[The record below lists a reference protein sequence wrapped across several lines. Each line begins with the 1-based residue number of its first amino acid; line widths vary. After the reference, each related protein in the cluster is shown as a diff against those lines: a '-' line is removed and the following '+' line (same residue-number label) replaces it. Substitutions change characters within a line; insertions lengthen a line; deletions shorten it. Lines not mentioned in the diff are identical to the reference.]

1 MRVKRMM
8 LLAELDD
15 IKVEMTK
22 FKDML
27 EAVAKKK
34 ENRAH
39 RTHLLEHELTDMIP
53 EDPSLPRHRFNALLF
68 NKDGWHLV
76 ANHISRQYKRLADGK
91 ETEINPNNEDGGQVP
106 SPDDEE
112 IDTNLTIEDAFKCAY
127 YLQVVQLVRT
137 IECYARTG
145 VKPEGKHH
153 HNHKHDK
160 NHKEEA
166 KKEVSNENHEGIKP
180 KQLDI
185 IAEKKLFLMGQ
196 DSVVGSFNSAL
207 VVMGSAPHPKKTL
220 KSTVDEIYNF
230 LLNDEYLVSNGVIDK
245 SVLNDLG
252 LSVNETQ
259 STEEHSDFVAINL
272 SKIADCLTK
281 EIEKTIITSL
291 RMLASWPKMLEKYR
305 KERLRRIGQKMTKI
319 ANDVEVDKQGS
330 VRVIPNADEIID
342 TDIFHGAMQRMHI
355 NVVEPETKKRIVLLK
370 EKRDEIRCELACLSQ
385 FFYLYISTFAQKC
398 GRGLIVRRRAY
409 RERRALV
416 YQAMHAAASN
426 IQAWIK
432 ALKGKRKFAAYC
444 ATLADNVQLLAT
456 IKLQAFIRM
465 WVKWRKYYLYA
476 KDKKDR
482 RIYWGIVKMQSAI
495 RRYNA
500 RCRVLKMKS
509 KNSEQL
515 QQEVSEWGV
524 VQIQKLVRG
533 FIARKTI
540 VKSFHIRN
548 SIAPEVLTLA
558 EKYLKKGNLW
568 SFLKEIDFIMKH
580 YQSDIN
586 EMEKREDAYAT
597 TFIQKVL
604 NQRQGQFDGAWN
616 RFSKSALSHTRGGTA
631 NKGMADSDGKLSAL
645 AADNSISKWTD
656 SSPATNQSPGR
667 TSTLDQ
673 SIPGPMLRR
682 AVTATI
688 KEGIKQELEKTAKDI
703 SRTAELTNNIK
714 KVYGGGGGSVGVKG
728 KKKKLLSN
736 KKNFVSDTI
745 SIGSKTLSTSNVIS
759 AKATSVDWV
768 GAFESNS
775 PSKNDTFKLSPIKK
789 NKNNQRLF
797 FSGESLLIDVPKG
810 VNDSIERIFK
820 AAAIRCY
827 VPAFFA
833 DDDKEKAYSI
843 YLQMPIGLPKLKYEQ
858 EAFKICQPILNKFN
872 AIGLSKIQDVMPLS
886 KFKTFMK
893 NYKTPPLLM
902 YTIIDIFYI
911 LQKMG
916 DFALGKNHEDSQNQN
931 KLFQEDKATMD
942 QTISAIESNILETMT
957 SDDYIS
963 SINNKNGKGSDGK
976 DDQIDPSLPSRLLLS
991 MVESGP
997 WASLKASVEDLITHA
1012 AYIIV
1017 EHKRQV
1023 PHTNKFEIIETG
1035 HNAFKAH
1042 IQDLQLMSEEN
1053 KKEAIKHRFRSAL
1066 IMSTPFYLKLKV
1078 EGVLLVEDLLKVD
1091 FSSLNMP
1098 PMLQKQ
1104 VEALLNVA
1112 VYAATNAKAAF
1123 TVRDHLSTNKEMFT
1137 IPMLYDPKFQRSPF
1151 DPYGRQPRF
1160 NALQKLIKLRT
1171 KEDNLKLKRD
1181 KIRKKETPKGLFEN
1195 PNTDDDEVDNF
1206 IDLKKKTNFYNFKE
1220 VHQSNDTNVSNNIH
1234 ENNMNINH
1242 ENMSSIQSISLNTN
1256 QDFNSSMHSYEKSET
1271 VETTLASPNIKI
1283 KSDQKA
1289 RVGRVNRLDGTRPY
1303 VCHETNCG
1311 AAFSRL
1317 YTLKIHQKSHT
1328 LFSNYHS
1335 YKRDPQLYLDPDEKD
1350 LQLQKEREFE
1360 QSYSL
1365 SDLVLQELNNLEQG
1379 YGVDTY
1385 PIFPPLGG
1393 LTISREENNQSRSG
1407 LLSRSSNTRG
1417 SSRGSI
1423 N

>member
-1 MRVKRMM
+1 MIGEINGEHDERFKRNFIIFSQLASSMRVKRMI
-8 LLAELDD
+8 LLAELDG
-15 IKVEMTK
+15 IKLEMTK

-39 RTHLLEHELTDMIP
+39 RIHLLEHELTDMIP

-68 NKDGWHLV
+68 IKDGWHLV
-76 ANHISRQYKRLADGK
+76 VNHISRQYKRLADAN
-91 ETEINPNNEDGGQVP
+91 EAEINPNNVDGEIVH
-106 SPDDEE
+106 SPADEE
-112 IDTNLTIEDAFKCAY
+112 IDTNLTIEDTFKCAY
-127 YLQVVQLVRT
+127 YLQVVQLLRT
-137 IECYARTG
+137 IESYSRTG

-153 HNHKHDK
+153 NHKHDK
-160 NHKEEA
+160 NHNEET
-166 KKEVSNENHEGIKP
+166 KKQESSANQADSKL

-185 IAEKKLFLMGQ
+185 INDKKLVFLMGQ
-196 DSVVGSFNSAL
+196 DSVIASFNSAL
-207 VVMGSAPHPKKTL
+207 LVMGSTPHPKKTL
-220 KSTVDEIYNF
+220 KSTVDEIYNY
-230 LLNDEYLVSNGVIDK
+230 LLNDEFLISNGVIDK

-259 STEEHSDFVAINL
+259 STEEHSEFVAVNL

-281 EIEKTIITSL
+281 EIEKIIITSL
-291 RMLASWPKMLEKYR
+291 RMLATWPKMLEKYR

-319 ANDVEVDKQGS
+319 ADDVEVDKQGS
-330 VRVIPNADEIID
+330 VRVIPNADEVID

-355 NVVEPETKKRIVLLK
+355 NIVEPETKKRIVLLK

-385 FFYLYISTFAQKC
+385 FFYLYISTFTQKC
-398 GRGLIVRRRAY
+398 GRGLIIRRRAY
-409 RERRALV
+409 HERRALV
-416 YQAMHAAASN
+416 YQAMHAAAAN

-432 ALKGKRKFAAYC
+432 GLKGKRKFAAYC
-444 ATLADNVQLLAT
+444 ATLADNVKLLAT
-456 IKLQAFIRM
+456 IKLQAFLRM
-465 WVKWRKYYLYA
+465 WVKWHQYYLYG

-482 RIYWGIVKMQSAI
+482 RIYWGIVKIQSSI

-500 RCRVLKMKS
+500 RCRVLRMKT

-515 QQEVSEWGV
+515 HQEVSEWGV

-548 SIAPEVLTLA
+548 SIAPEVLNLA

-580 YQSDIN
+580 YQTDIN
-586 EMEKREDAYAT
+586 EIEKREDVYAS

-631 NKGMADSDGKLSAL
+631 SKGMADNDGKLSAL
-645 AADNSISKWTD
+645 ATDSNTSEWADNNPAT
-656 SSPATNQSPGR
+656 SSPVR

-688 KEGIKQELEKTAKDI
+688 KEGIKQELVTKAKDV
-703 SRTAELTNNIK
+703 SRSVELTNNIK
-714 KVYGGGGGSVGVKG
+714 KVYGSGSVNSTKG
-728 KKKKLLSN
+728 KKKKMLISN
-736 KKNFVSDTI
+736 KKNLVSDTI
-745 SIGSKTLSTSNVIS
+745 SISSSQLDNQSIKSKTLPTNIS
-759 AKATSVDWV
+759 ANATSVDWV
-768 GAFESNS
+768 GAFDNTS
-775 PSKNDTFKLSPIKK
+775 PTKNETFKLSPIKK

-810 VNDSIERIFK
+810 VNDSLERIFK

-833 DDDKEKAYSI
+833 DEDKEKAYSI
-843 YLQMPIGLPKLKYEQ
+843 YLQMPVGLPKLKYEQ
-858 EAFKICQPILNKFN
+858 EAFKVCQPVLNKFN
-872 AIGLSKIQDVMPLS
+872 SIGLSNIQDVMPLS

-893 NYKTPPLLM
+893 NYKTPSLLM

-916 DFALGKNHEDSQNQN
+916 DFAVGKNHEDSQNQN

-942 QTISAIESNILETMT
+942 QTISAIESNILENMT
-957 SDDYIS
+957 SNDNIFSKSNSSSKVDNDKNDD
-963 SINNKNGKGSDGK
+963 
-976 DDQIDPSLPSRLLLS
+976 IDPTLPSRLLLS

-1017 EHKRQV
+1017 EHKRQI
-1023 PHTNKFEIIETG
+1023 PYTNKFKIIETG

-1042 IQDLQLMSEEN
+1042 IHDLQLMSEGD
-1053 KKEAIKHRFRSAL
+1053 KKEAIKNRFRSAL

-1091 FSSLNMP
+1091 FSSMNMP

-1171 KEDNLKLKRD
+1171 KEDNLNIKRD

-1195 PNTDDDEVDNF
+1195 PNTDDEEVDEFVN
-1206 IDLKKKTNFYNFKE
+1206 LMKKTNFY
-1220 VHQSNDTNVSNNIH
+1220 
-1234 ENNMNINH
+1234 
-1242 ENMSSIQSISLNTN
+1242 SS
-1256 QDFNSSMHSYEKSET
+1256 
-1271 VETTLASPNIKI
+1271 
-1283 KSDQKA
+1283 
-1289 RVGRVNRLDGTRPY
+1289 
-1303 VCHETNCG
+1303 
-1311 AAFSRL
+1311 
-1317 YTLKIHQKSHT
+1317 
-1328 LFSNYHS
+1328 
-1335 YKRDPQLYLDPDEKD
+1335 
-1350 LQLQKEREFE
+1350 
-1360 QSYSL
+1360 
-1365 SDLVLQELNNLEQG
+1365 
-1379 YGVDTY
+1379 
-1385 PIFPPLGG
+1385 
-1393 LTISREENNQSRSG
+1393 
-1407 LLSRSSNTRG
+1407 
-1417 SSRGSI
+1417 
-1423 N
+1423 